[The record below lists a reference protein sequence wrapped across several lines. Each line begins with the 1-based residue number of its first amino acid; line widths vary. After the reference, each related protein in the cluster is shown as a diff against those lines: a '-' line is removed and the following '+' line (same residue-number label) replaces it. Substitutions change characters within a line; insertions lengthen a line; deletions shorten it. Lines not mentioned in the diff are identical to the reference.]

1 MDPSHL
7 DELQRTLSSKG
18 PEAAIE
24 QLCTVLRSQ
33 KDYANL
39 FYALLLKKRHALGV
53 SPVPTEG
60 ANELPEAVHVPYEEA
75 IREAGRLV
83 GQLYLDEG
91 DIPHAW
97 MYYRMLGETEPVA
110 KALERYQF
118 KEEEDPQQ
126 LIEIAFHH
134 GVHPRKGFDWI
145 LDRYGICST
154 ITTVSGHQFP
164 DPAVREYCIRGL
176 VRALYEQLRQRLA
189 EEVARHEGK
198 APEGQSV
205 RQLMAGKDYLFE
217 DDFYHV
223 DVSHLSSIV
232 QMSVHLSRG
241 AELDMARELCAY
253 GQRLSPR
260 FQYAGDPPFEEQY
273 RDYGIYLS
281 VLAGDKVDEGI
292 AHFRAKAENADPETV
307 GTFPAEVLVNLLV
320 RIDRPAEALQV
331 ARQFLTKPQST
342 PSSCPSIVELC
353 RQTRDYKTLAEVARE
368 QGDPVHFM
376 AGLLAGNT
384 FTPKGVAQHSPGS
397 R

>member
-1 MDPSHL
+1 MNLSHL

-60 ANELPEAVHVPYEEA
+60 ANELPEAVHAPYEEA

-110 KALERYQF
+110 RALEGYRF

-134 GVHPRKGFDWI
+134 SVHPRKGFDWI

-154 ITTVSGHQFP
+154 ITTVSGQQFP

-198 APEGQSV
+198 APEDQSV

-232 QMSVHLSRG
+232 QMSVHLAPG

-292 AHFRAKAENADPETV
+292 AHFRAKAENADPETI

-342 PSSCPSIVELC
+342 PPSCPSIVELC

-376 AGLLAGNT
+376 AGLLAA
-384 FTPKGVAQHSPGS
+384 KGPTS
-397 R
+397 RG